1 MVVSTCTGYD
11 ANLQYFK
18 GEKPIRTTLKPVSV
32 INLVACPY
40 LEYINMFFC
49 RLFGAM
55 SHFTTFQP
63 AAQQKNRFAC
73 VCKCKLKEN

>member
-11 ANLQYFK
+11 ANLQYLK

-40 LEYINMFFC
+40 LEYINMFFAGC
-49 RLFGAM
+49 LEQCHIYYIPTCN
-55 SHFTTFQP
+55 ST
-63 AAQQKNRFAC
+63 
-73 VCKCKLKEN
+73 KEYICLCMRM

>member
-11 ANLQYFK
+11 ANLQYLK

-40 LEYINMFFC
+40 LEYINKFMQAVW
-49 RLFGAM
+49 RNV
-55 SHFTTFQP
+55 TFYDIP
-63 AAQQKNRFAC
+63 TWGSTK
-73 VCKCKLKEN
+73 

>member
-11 ANLQYFK
+11 ANLQYLK

-40 LEYINMFFC
+40 LEYINMFFAGC
-49 RLFGAM
+49 LEQCHILLHSNLQLNKRIYL
-55 SHFTTFQP
+55 P
-63 AAQQKNRFAC
+63 AYAN
-73 VCKCKLKEN
+73 VN